1 MKKSDDTAR
10 YTAEQLATMRRRGES
25 RTDWGRSDA
34 TTQAELETSIAAD
47 PDDLHKRRPSG
58 TRPYWDCHPER
69 STSISASTR
78 TCWSGSGKPAEA
90 IRPV

>member
-10 YTAEQLATMRRRGES
+10 YTAEQLARMRRDGES
-25 RTDWGRSDA
+25 RTDWVRFDA
-34 TTQAELETSIAAD
+34 TTQAELEPASPPIPMTCM
-47 PDDLHKRRPSG
+47 RRRSG
-58 TRPYWDCHPER
+58 TRPYWACHPER
-69 STSISASTR
+69 STSISALTR